1 MRRDHLPHPSRTV
14 GGVRSRHLRY
24 IAAVPPC
31 FDVYVWIQ
39 QDARAGVLSR
49 FIDRYVDVQNPGDP
63 RFDAFVRTFVD
74 QAPQRGDHDA
84 LRELRRDPAADRAFA
99 LYLHARQHHE
109 AIITVTE
116 EGAVVLGIGLDDP
129 DNAPEVWERGAALLA
144 SLRAEFAA
152 LGGIGG
158 VELAPPQSA
167 AEWAEEALVQLRLGI
182 AP

>member
-1 MRRDHLPHPSRTV
+1 MC
-14 GGVRSRHLRY
+14 GVRWPYLRY

-39 QDARAGVLSR
+39 AEDRAGVLSR
-49 FIDRYVDVQNPGDP
+49 FIDRYVDVQDPGDP
-63 RFDAFVRTFVD
+63 RFDAFVHTFVD
-74 QAPQRGDHDA
+74 QAPRRGDHDV
-84 LRELRRDPAADRAFA
+84 LRDLRRDPAADRAFS
-99 LYLHARQHHE
+99 LYLHALHHHE

-129 DNAPEVWERGAALLA
+129 DNSPEVWEHGAALLA
-144 SLRAEFAA
+144 SLRAEFTA

-167 AEWAEEALVQLRLGI
+167 AEWTEAGLVQIRLGVT
-182 AP
+182 P